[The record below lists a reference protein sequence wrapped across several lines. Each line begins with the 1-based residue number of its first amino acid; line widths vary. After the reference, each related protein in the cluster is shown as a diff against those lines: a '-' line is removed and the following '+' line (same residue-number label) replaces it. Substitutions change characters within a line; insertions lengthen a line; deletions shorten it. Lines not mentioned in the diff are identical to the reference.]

1 MTTKKNISVTIDSE
15 LYDFIYEKAK
25 ANNRSV
31 SNFIEQT
38 IRQHYAKQL
47 KRKGKTNE

>member
-1 MTTKKNISVTIDSE
+1 MTTKKNISVTIDNE
-15 LYDFIYEKAK
+15 IYDFVLLKSK
-25 ANNRSV
+25 SLNRSV

-47 KRKGKTNE
+47 KRKEKTNE